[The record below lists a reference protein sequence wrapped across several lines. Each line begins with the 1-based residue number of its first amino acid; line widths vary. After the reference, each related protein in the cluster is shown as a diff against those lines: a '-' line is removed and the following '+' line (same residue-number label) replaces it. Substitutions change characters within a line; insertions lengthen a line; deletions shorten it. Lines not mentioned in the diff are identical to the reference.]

1 MVKNYYIKTNRTFSV
16 LRKNAW
22 VFTLLVAIGGLWEPK
37 LGLLVIL
44 IMAGLMITGFFT
56 GRFWCGNICPHGS
69 LFDRFLL
76 PFSRN
81 VKIPKILKSKIF
93 IIVFFIFFMYN
104 FSRKIINSF
113 HAWGTFDFLDKLGF
127 VFVSTYL
134 VVLIIGGI
142 TGLIFAPRTW
152 CQFCPMGSIQ
162 KATHGLGRITGA
174 AKKTEKK
181 VTIECREKC
190 HQCGKCSRVCPFPLT
205 PYLNFSDN
213 NQFNNI
219 NCIKCATCIKNCPAG
234 VLSLQKERDAL
245 KLKGMG
251 EEKVSL

>member
-1 MVKNYYIKTNRTFSV
+1 
-16 LRKNAW
+16 
-22 VFTLLVAIGGLWEPK
+22 
-37 LGLLVIL
+37 
-44 IMAGLMITGFFT
+44 
-56 GRFWCGNICPHGS
+56 
-69 LFDRFLL
+69 
-76 PFSRN
+76 
-81 VKIPKILKSKIF
+81 
-93 IIVFFIFFMYN
+93 MYN

-190 HQCGKCSRVCPFPLT
+190 HQCGKCSRVCPFQLT